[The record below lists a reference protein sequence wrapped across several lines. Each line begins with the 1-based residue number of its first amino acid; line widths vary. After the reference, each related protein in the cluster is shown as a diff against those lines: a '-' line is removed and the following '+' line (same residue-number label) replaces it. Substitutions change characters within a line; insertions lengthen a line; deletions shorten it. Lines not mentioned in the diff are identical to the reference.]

1 MGTKNILVFSTMDE
15 PIFKHFVAEKMLPFM
30 KLLGMK
36 EAEAIEHEMVSK
48 SILRGEE
55 KITKL
60 VSLEQPANSRAEWM
74 EKNIK

>member
-1 MGTKNILVFSTMDE
+1 
-15 PIFKHFVAEKMLPFM
+15 M